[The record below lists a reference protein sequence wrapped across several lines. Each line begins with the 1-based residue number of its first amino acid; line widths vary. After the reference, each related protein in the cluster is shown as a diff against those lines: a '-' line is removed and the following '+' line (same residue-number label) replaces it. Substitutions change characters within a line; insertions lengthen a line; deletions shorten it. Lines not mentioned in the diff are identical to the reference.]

1 MKKHRNILS
10 LSVITLASA
19 LFLGSCNND
28 TDDGT
33 QLLPPTPE
41 DSIAIKQISPLMQI
55 VRDYVP
61 ENAVIAHRGTTYWA
75 PESTEASYRWA
86 RNMGADYLEADL
98 QITKDGV
105 ILVMHD
111 AHMKEKTDIVNVY
124 PSRANDPTS
133 TFNFEEL
140 LVLNAAY
147 PFMKNNAGTGRD
159 RPAFNQQHQYIS
171 TLDDLI
177 NIAEGKRIKRDAR
190 GNRMYTKNADGTFTF
205 QYEKDPAD
213 NGNRPGIYIELKQ
226 AELNPG
232 LEDALAKK
240 LDEHGWNII
249 KKPATSKAQF
259 VNGKVNVGNTNAKV
273 VLQTFSDES
282 LKKLK
287 NLFDGQIPTAY
298 LASNTT
304 MGKDTKNPVT
314 YAKFINFGVENKAQ
328 FFGPSIGGA
337 PNNYKEMLYPWQA
350 HMIRRAKMKIHP
362 WTYDSVEQMKRSYE
376 GIGFTDEQKKGYNP
390 PPYSDGMFTNRAD
403 LTIQYYK
410 EKGVRNGAPSSID
423 PNTVLNDLGY

>member
-1 MKKHRNILS
+1 MKKHRNTLS
-10 LSVITLASA
+10 RTIMTLAAA
-19 LFLGSCNND
+19 LFLSSCNND
-28 TDDGT
+28 SDDNSG
-33 QLLPPTPE
+33 LLPPTPE
-41 DSIAIKQISPLMQI
+41 DSIAIQQISPLMQI

-147 PFMKNNAGTGRD
+147 PFMNNANNGERR
-159 RPAFNQQHQYIS
+159 RPAFNKQHQYIS

-177 NIAEGKRIKRDAR
+177 NIAEGNRIKRDKD

-205 QYEKDPAD
+205 QYEKDPFD

-273 VLQTFSDES
+273 VLQTFSPES

-287 NLFDGQIPTAY
+287 TLFGGQIPTAF
-298 LASNTT
+298 LISNTT
-304 MGKDTKNPVT
+304 TSGQSNNPSI
-314 YAKFINFGVENKAQ
+314 YAKCINFGVENMAQ
-328 FFGPSIGGA
+328 FIGPSIGGA
-337 PNNYKEMLYPWQA
+337 PNNYKELLYPWQA

-362 WTYDSVEQMKRSYE
+362 WTYDSEEQMKRSYE

-403 LTIQYYK
+403 LTILYYK
-410 EKGVRNGAPSSID
+410 EKGVRNGGPSYID
-423 PNTVLNDLGY
+423 PNTVLNNLGY